1 MEGKNI
7 DDSVLSNEDEELT
20 IEEKERRRRNMRNP
34 SLVYRNSNELIGL
47 VGEEQRGGEQR
58 GGEQRRGEDEDAV
71 INPRC
76 LAYLVKNYGFHT
88 II

>member
-47 VGEEQRGGEQR
+47 MGEEQRGGEH
-58 GGEQRRGEDEDAV
+58 RRGEDEETV